1 MALKKKTAA
10 RPSTA
15 KASTAKA
22 STAKVSTAK
31 ASTLT
36 ASKPKTPAAK
46 AKAPGALAAKK
57 AAPRTKAPTK
67 KPAAAKK
74 PASRAAPGRPAAN
87 SVGMKLVSIPAGG
100 FTMGSPATE
109 KGRGTDEAQQRVSI
123 TRPFLIGRTVVT
135 KGQWKAVMKTEP
147 WKGQRC
153 VVDGD
158 DAPAVYVDWH
168 DAVAFCRKLTVQERA
183 GGWLEK
189 GEHYRLP
196 TEAEWEYACRAGTK
210 TAWSFGADP
219 RKLDDHAWYYG
230 NTGDRKEAYAHLVGR
245 KKPNPWGLCDM
256 HGNVYEWC
264 SDWYKSALGGGDDP
278 QGPSTGTTKVLRGG
292 GWGYDPARCR
302 SADRN
307 KNDPSFTDF
316 SGGFRVVL
324 AGE

>member
-1 MALKKKTAA
+1 MAAKKSSPAKPKVTPTRAKAAAPAKRSPAKPAGPKPATKPSAA
-10 RPSTA
+10 RP
-15 KASTAKA
+15 
-22 STAKVSTAK
+22 
-31 ASTLT
+31 
-36 ASKPKTPAAK
+36 
-46 AKAPGALAAKK
+46 
-57 AAPRTKAPTK
+57 
-67 KPAAAKK
+67 
-74 PASRAAPGRPAAN
+74 RAQANSIGLKLVPIPPGR
-87 SVGMKLVSIPAGG
+87 

-109 KGRGTDEAQQRVSI
+109 KDRGTDEGQVAVTI
-123 TRPFLIGRTVVT
+123 TRPFLIGKTVVT
-135 KGQWKAVMKTEP
+135 TAQWKGVMKSQP

-153 VVDGD
+153 VVAGD

-196 TEAEWEYACRAGTK
+196 TAAEWEYACRAGT
-210 TAWSFGADP
+210 TSAWSFGADP
-219 RKLDDHAWYYG
+219 RKLSDYAWHYG
-230 NTGDRKEAYAHLVGR
+230 NTSDRKEAYAHRVGR

-264 SDWYKSALGGGDDP
+264 SDWYKSTLAGGENP
-278 QGPSTGTTKVLRGG
+278 QGPSTGTMKVLRGG

>member
-1 MALKKKTAA
+1 MALKKTTSARTSTGKTA
-10 RPSTA
+10 
-15 KASTAKA
+15 
-22 STAKVSTAK
+22 
-31 ASTLT
+31 
-36 ASKPKTPAAK
+36 KPKAPGTK
-46 AKAPGALAAKK
+46 AKAPGSLAATK
-57 AAPRTKAPTK
+57 AAPRAKGSVK
-67 KPAAAKK
+67 KPAAAK
-74 PASRAAPGRPAAN
+74 PARRTVAGRPEAN
-87 SVGMKLVSIPAGG
+87 SVGMKLVPIPAGS
-100 FTMGSPATE
+100 FTMGSPLTE
-109 KGRGTDEAQQRVSI
+109 KGRGTDEAQQRVTI
-123 TRPFLIGRTVVT
+123 PHPFLISRTVVT
-135 KGQWKAVMKTEP
+135 KAQWKGVMKTEP

-153 VVDGD
+153 VVEGD

-219 RKLDDHAWYYG
+219 RKLDDHAWHYG
-230 NTGDRKEAYAHLVGR
+230 NTSDRKEAYAHRVGR

-264 SDWYKSALGGGDDP
+264 SDWYKSALAGGENP
-278 QGPSTGTTKVLRGG
+278 QGPSTGTMKVLRGG

-307 KNDPSFTDF
+307 KNDASFTDF

>member
-10 RPSTA
+10 RT
-15 KASTAKA
+15 
-22 STAKVSTAK
+22 STAKVTTAK
-31 ASTLT
+31 TSTGT
-36 ASKPKTPAAK
+36 ASKPKPPTTK

-57 AAPRTKAPTK
+57 AAPRTKAPARKPTVAK
-67 KPAAAKK
+67 KAPRAAA
-74 PASRAAPGRPAAN
+74 GRPEAN
-87 SVGMKLVSIPAGG
+87 SVGMKLVPIPAGS

-109 KGRGTDEAQQRVSI
+109 KGRGTDEAQQRVTI
-123 TRPFLIGRTVVT
+123 GRPFLIGRTVVT

-158 DAPAVYVDWH
+158 DAPAVYLDWH

-278 QGPSTGTTKVLRGG
+278 QGPSNGMMKVLRGG

-307 KNDPSFTDF
+307 KNAPSFTDF

>member
-1 MALKKKTAA
+1 MAPKKT
-10 RPSTA
+10 T
-15 KASTAKA
+15 
-22 STAKVSTAK
+22 
-31 ASTLT
+31 
-36 ASKPKTPAAK
+36 AAK
-46 AKAPGALAAKK
+46 
-57 AAPRTKAPTK
+57 TST
-67 KPAAAKK
+67 AKK
-74 PASRAAPGRPAAN
+74 PAVPAAAQAGKKRADKKVAPRAKAPPKKPDAATPALRAVASRPGVN
-87 SVGMKLVSIPAGG
+87 SVGMKLVPIPAGS
-100 FTMGSPATE
+100 FTMGSPLKE
-109 KGRGTDEAQQRVSI
+109 RGRGTDEAQQRVTI
-123 TRPFLIGRTVVT
+123 HHPFIISRTVVT
-135 KGQWKAVMKTEP
+135 KAEWKAVMKSEP

-153 VVDGD
+153 VVDGN

-168 DAVAFCRKLTVQERA
+168 DAVAFCRKLTTLERG

-210 TAWSFGADP
+210 SAWSFGADP
-219 RKLDDHAWYYG
+219 RKLDDHAWHYG
-230 NTGDRKEAYAHLVGR
+230 NTGDRKEAYAHRVGL

-264 SDWYKSALGGGDDP
+264 SDWYKPVLAGGDDP
-278 QGPSTGTTKVLRGG
+278 QGPSTGTFKVLRGG

-307 KNDPSFTDF
+307 KNVSSFTDF